1 MNSSNDRK
9 PDDNIVSLPSAEG
22 IEADAAAWLTVL
34 GREEVSERDRAE
46 FERWLGASDRHR
58 ATFREL
64 SELWGE
70 LALLK
75 ELDDIAESME
85 DETPPRRPIFRR
97 RSFIAAA
104 ASLALVVAGGTVIY
118 ALQQARHNQHEIFAT
133 SVGEQRTIRLV
144 DGSRLQLN
152 TDSRVEV
159 TFTSA
164 KRSVRLVAGEAYF
177 SVETDRR
184 RPFTVHAAGGVV
196 KAVGT
201 AFTVRLRDNDAVEV
215 TVEEGQVAITSL
227 VADTSGART
236 GRPVEAV
243 RTPLAQLTA
252 GQSVIFGERVE
263 EIEQMEAPELQRKL
277 SWRQG
282 MLVYS
287 GERLADVIA
296 DVSRYTNVVIEISDP
311 TLSDKP
317 VAGFFRV
324 GEVEALFDSLEL
336 SFGLHVEHVD
346 DKYIILP
353 ERS

>member
-22 IEADAAAWLTVL
+22 IEADAVAWLTVL
-34 GREEVSERDRAE
+34 GREEVSERDRVE
-46 FERWLGASDRHR
+46 FERWLGTSDRHR
-58 ATFREL
+58 TAFREL
-64 SELWGE
+64 SDLWGE

-85 DETPPRRPIFRR
+85 DETPRRRPILQR

-104 ASLALVVAGGTVIY
+104 ASLVLALAGGVIIY
-118 ALQQARHNQHEIFAT
+118 VLQQTHHNQHEVFAT

-159 TFTSA
+159 AFTSA
-164 KRSVRLVAGEAYF
+164 ERSVRLDAGEAYF

-184 RPFTVHAAGGVV
+184 RPFSVRAAGGVV

-201 AFTVRLRDNDAVEV
+201 AFTVRLRENDAVEV

-227 VADTSGART
+227 SANTSGAISDRT
-236 GRPVEAV
+236 IDAARA
-243 RTPLAQLTA
+243 PLAQLTA
-252 GQSVIFGERVE
+252 GQSVVFGERVE

-296 DVSRYTNVVIEISDP
+296 DVSRYTNIVIEISDP
-311 TLSDKP
+311 ALSDKP

-336 SFGLHVEHVD
+336 GFGLHVERVN

-353 ERS
+353 ETS